1 MKGLETDMQAVFRRF
16 TQPTLKDFKDAAVLL
31 KILESTYESPSTK
44 NQLQTELIDIFN
56 QRGIFLKVLDVK
68 EALMPATQMLFQKRV
83 REENKKN

>member
-1 MKGLETDMQAVFRRF
+1 MQAVFRRF

-31 KILESTYESPSTK
+31 KILESTFESPSAK

-56 QRGIFLKVLDVK
+56 EKGIFLKVLDVK